1 MFFVWFCL
9 CAPVAVVAS
18 IGAAFGRS
26 PKRVWPKTWL
36 IRFLVEFI
44 DNQKLDPPVEF
55 DVNQVNIADAKG
67 ADVLPPFDRHDEL
80 DGKKWTF
87 VAHETGQIS
96 VFHLRYD
103 ESKDPGAYAAPYY
116 SRDFLPVLVGRVES
130 FEKVQTSK

>member
-1 MFFVWFCL
+1 M
-9 CAPVAVVAS
+9 VVL
-18 IGAAFGRS
+18 GRWRY
-26 PKRVWPKTWL
+26 PKFNPKTWS
-36 IRFLVEFI
+36 IRFLVESI

-55 DVNQVNIADAKG
+55 DVNQVNIADAMG

-96 VFHLRYD
+96 VFHLWYD
-103 ESKDPGAYAAPYY
+103 ESKDPGAYAKPYY

-130 FEKVQTSK
+130 IEKVQTSK